1 MTDPFPTRFT
11 QAAPGPAPFV
21 PLVPPPSEH
30 HPINAGQSTEL
41 GDSGKVA
48 FEKINA
54 GFAHVYAMLKGAV
67 SGGTSAGTDALA
79 GLEDRVKA
87 AEAKAK
93 SVATDVSDFVTKA
106 EAVTKEDLA
115 ALMATVASHG
125 DILAALKDDMGK
137 LEALLNR
144 AINAFIDQGRP
155 ASGGAGDPNAPAPP
169 APNQPP
175 AG

>member
-1 MTDPFPTRFT
+1 MTDPTTEGVAATRFH
-11 QAAPGPAPFV
+11 PFV

-54 GFAHVYAMLKGAV
+54 GFAHVYAMFKGAV
-67 SGGTSAGTDALA
+67 SGGASAGTDALA

-87 AEAKAK
+87 AETKAK
-93 SVATDVSDFVTKA
+93 GVVTDVSNFVTKA
-106 EAVTKEDLA
+106 EAVTKDDLV
-115 ALMATVASHG
+115 ALLATVASHG
-125 DILAALKDDMGK
+125 DILTGLKDDMGK

-144 AINAFIDQGRP
+144 AINAFIDQGTP
-155 ASGGAGDPNAPAPP
+155 AVGGAGDPNAPNPP
-169 APNQPP
+169 NPSG